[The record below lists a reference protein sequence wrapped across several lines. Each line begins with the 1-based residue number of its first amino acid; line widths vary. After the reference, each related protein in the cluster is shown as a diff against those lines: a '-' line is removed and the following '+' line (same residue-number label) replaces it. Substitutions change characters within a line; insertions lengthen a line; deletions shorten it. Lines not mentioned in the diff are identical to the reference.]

1 MCIRDRI
8 HTYQVNE
15 EPLPSFEGDPR
26 PVTIR
31 GNIDTFTAN
40 LWRSLNTENRVSLFV
55 RFVDFSTLEYETR
68 IINEIEQKA
77 QSQL

>member
-1 MCIRDRI
+1 
-8 HTYQVNE
+8 
-15 EPLPSFEGDPR
+15 
-26 PVTIR
+26 VTIR